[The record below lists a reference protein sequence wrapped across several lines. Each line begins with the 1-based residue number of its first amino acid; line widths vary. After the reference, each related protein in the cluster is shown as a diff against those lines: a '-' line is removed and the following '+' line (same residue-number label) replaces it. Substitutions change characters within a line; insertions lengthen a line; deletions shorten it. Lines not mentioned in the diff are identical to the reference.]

1 MSLIPA
7 DFFERKNLE
16 IQLFWKGVQN
26 MGKNVFAA
34 LLLALPL
41 AIGGCAQ
48 TQEAA
53 KTKTAKG
60 AAIGAAAGA
69 VTGAIVGH
77 QTGHKGTGAVVGG
90 LAGAAVGGAI
100 GYQLDKQEKELEEVK
115 NAQVTRK
122 EDRLIVTMRDAILF
136 DTDSAV
142 LQPGAVDS
150 LNQMADVMIRY
161 PENDIIVKGH
171 TDSKGSE
178 AYNQELSQKR
188 ATAVK
193 DHLVSRGV
201 TVQRITAQGLG
212 ETRPV
217 ATNETPEGRQQNRR
231 VEIEI
236 IPQPEQPQPQQQG

>member
-1 MSLIPA
+1 
-7 DFFERKNLE
+7 
-16 IQLFWKGVQN
+16 
-26 MGKNVFAA
+26 MGKDLCVG
-34 LLLALPL
+34 LLLTALL

-60 AAIGAAAGA
+60 AAVGAAAGA

-77 QTGHKGTGAVVGG
+77 QSGHKGAGAVIGG
-90 LAGAAVGGAI
+90 VAGAAVGGAI
-100 GYQLDKQEKELEEVK
+100 GYQLDKQEKELEEIK
-115 NAQVTRK
+115 DAQVTRK

-136 DTDSAV
+136 DYDSAK
-142 LQPGAVDS
+142 LQPGAMDS
-150 LNQMADVMIRY
+150 LNQMADVMVRY

-178 AYNQELSQKR
+178 AYNQELSERR
-188 ATAVK
+188 ALAVK
-193 DHLVSRGV
+193 DHLVFQGV
-201 TVQRITAQGLG
+201 AEKRVTAQGLG

-236 IPQPEQPQPQQQG
+236 IPQPEQPKQEQQG